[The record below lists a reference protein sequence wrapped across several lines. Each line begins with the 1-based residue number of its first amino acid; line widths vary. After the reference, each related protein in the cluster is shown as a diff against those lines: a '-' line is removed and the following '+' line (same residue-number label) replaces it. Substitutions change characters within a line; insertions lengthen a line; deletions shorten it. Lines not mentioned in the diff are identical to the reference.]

1 MKIAAFNIQRFGK
14 NKLSDPDVLQT
25 LVKVTPQRTFLF
37 LLKAGVQQR
46 SSSMKLFHEQ
56 AMIQKVVCAP
66 QIVSRY
72 DIILILE
79 VVDISGEAVKT
90 FLEALNTFVSA

>member
-1 MKIAAFNIQRFGK
+1 MTFDVNVS
-14 NKLSDPDVLQT
+14 LS
-25 LVKVTPQRTFLF
+25 LF
-37 LLKAGVQQR
+37 
-46 SSSMKLFHEQ
+46 
-56 AMIQKVVCAP
+56 

-90 FLEALNTFVSA
+90 FLDALNKLVLAVLSFKIIGCLFFKLVTFNVTYGKTH